1 MSANEEKS
9 LIEQIK
15 YYRRFSRTDS
25 SDSEDDGMASPEND
39 GNDVFS
45 TDDGRR
51 RSCSETPNI
60 QVIVTEPRHKISNN
74 LTSWLV

>member
-15 YYRRFSRTDS
+15 YYRRFSRPDS
-25 SDSEDDGMASPEND
+25 SDSEDDGMASPENN

-51 RSCSETPNI
+51 RSCPETPNV
-60 QVIVTEPRHKISNN
+60 QVIVSYSLIFC
-74 LTSWLV
+74 LL